1 MIKFTKPENLDG
13 FYLRQ
18 ELTKSGIKLFSKSFR
33 LVGDDLF
40 LDIAAKDESA
50 AQSVIEA
57 HNGAIPYSAEIEAK
71 AAAKA
76 ALLERL
82 GITEDEAKL
91 LLG

>member
-18 ELTKSGIKLFSKSFR
+18 ELTKSGIKLSSKSIL
-33 LVGDDLF
+33 LVGEDLF

-50 AQSVIEA
+50 AQSVLDA
-57 HNGAIPYSAEIEAK
+57 HNGAIPYAAEIEAV
-71 AAAKA
+71 AKA
-76 ALLERL
+76 KADLLERL
-82 GITEDEAKL
+82 GITADEAKL

>member
-18 ELTKSGIKLFSKSFR
+18 ELAKSGIELSSGSIR

-40 LDIAAKDESA
+40 LDIDAKNEKM
-50 AQSVIEA
+50 AQSVIEG
-57 HNGAIPYSAEIEAK
+57 HNGAIPYAAEIEA
-71 AAAKA
+71 AAKA
-76 ALLERL
+76 KADLLDRL